1 MRRGHAG
8 IGGWRNENIRHFRPR
23 GGGNQQFIPRD
34 YQPLDVPRFPP
45 PITRGFRPPLIASR
59 LSHTTDNFPGN
70 NRNKFRYM
78 NRNNVNRTYD
88 THNERQMFQQPKHFT
103 HSELTSPTKRN
114 KDSNIYDNS
123 NQSNACHINSHG
135 DIDLRQPSGNT
146 SRLGHKQPSFTP
158 WAHPPEHKLHQYE
171 ERNQNRQYKY
181 NEDLHK
187 LPYPGHRPPSSDHYG
202 GNPTSIIENSKTYSR
217 TVDDTVDI
225 IRKRILDRNESVHTS
240 DNLNIDN
247 SNNNSFLP
255 EESFGHF
262 YDAQQE
268 QPIRRRIQRQK
279 QKNKSNCD
287 KIKNKIVHQLFK
299 MDKEK
304 IHKLMDNP
312 NSSSKFEYAI
322 SSLITESQNSY
333 NRHLRS
339 VAEKSLCGSS
349 TEFIQDDHNTIYE
362 DTFLKQMQCILDPQD
377 TVFLEDIKPFVMA
390 ELSKVLQL
398 EDFEQ
403 QHIDSESSSH
413 LNNEQFGYDEYP
425 SSSSKYENYLHE
437 YEDQGISNF
446 QKSEIQRMNRKISK
460 NYDVNL
466 RRNNTTYKPN
476 FEPRQRAKSCSYNED
491 RGPVTENV
499 RFARHSLDNKSNDTF
514 KVEEVPVFDP
524 NSKSLSEDE
533 DPFAE
538 LDNQYHV
545 AVDPNFIADDTS
557 SSHHS
562 QRDSSVQPLFDNSY
576 SSSAE
581 NNNIDNVKQE
591 IDSQILNIAKSP
603 LKLHAKNNDK
613 GDINE
618 RENINSNI
626 YQNTDKQSVGSTDY
640 RCVPGDNHVS
650 TESKTSH
657 TSSTSKSIPS
667 SNSRKRPIDQQ
678 SSHRKEKRKKSEDG
692 PPDPKKKK
700 DNRNITNVPA
710 KIGEAQIKTG
720 KNVHKTK
727 FLPNKAERIKFSEKE
742 YSNKYVKRKN
752 KNKHEKHSHGSR
764 KKNASTPSSHSNL
777 PVTNSNA
784 SITPPKTDPKNTL
797 KTIDMFTQKPKKV
810 IIHQAHRNTAVVP
823 STKFAS
829 SSEKDER
836 KKKDVSNK
844 IFQRDA
850 ATQVH
855 IELVSKDTQT
865 NEDIICARCCLSEDT
880 RLVEKLEVDPTH
892 IAVEPVQALNPL
904 ARMKEI
910 DLQIQNLVEE
920 KLKLYRSLGMN
931 EPSEDSLQSLGIAIL
946 NMPEEEN
953 KDENVEKDCLG
964 FNEIIEEVVDIPI
977 NDLVELTSE
986 NTKEVYIEPHNETI
1000 DTTNNTIDAP
1010 KGRKLTRR
1018 QMILQ
1023 ERKKSAGPRSTK
1035 KVKKDKSPN
1044 ISLIE
1049 QILKDDRPLEEI
1061 ITLDDF
1067 EKPMRTRRKSQRVQR
1082 TKKKNIKTAK
1092 PPIDLNDLNIIEI
1105 RECSVVLVREDLNKL
1120 LAEYNTRH
1128 YEHEVIQYEPLE
1140 CASFVEAVE
1149 IPDKDNSDIQL
1160 DMLDVSEDIIID
1172 NNYEGKSAQDKELGL
1187 AEDSISEEIMLGDSQ
1202 SSEDSLIPISSGE
1215 NECKTFDFAADENL
1229 RRDSVC
1235 VTGQADAVLAIE
1247 CIDNNFV
1254 AACLDGNVY
1263 YFSGDGQL
1271 INTLKGSNLAV
1282 TCLTIVKDKYETTIY
1297 TGSLDSRIRYYD
1309 LETGIEKGPECNVLS
1324 PIQTMDRAWDTVFV
1338 GTRTGFVLQFECKNN
1353 MLIPVSTVK
1362 FSDQSIL
1369 ALRAMKEG
1377 PRKVLLVASR
1387 SENVTI
1393 KDAQTG
1399 LLLRTLEGP
1408 KMTVYTLL
1416 YEDGKVYCGTS
1427 NHQIQVFDYTSG
1439 SHVGVHEG
1447 GKGAVCLRACGG
1459 LLFAGCYDGCVYV
1472 YREGEPRPLA
1482 QIRGPG
1488 LMLLSLAI
1496 LGTKIIAGF
1505 KDRSLCIWKI
1515 PLSILQEM
1523 IL

>member
-23 GGGNQQFIPRD
+23 GGGNQQFRTRE
-34 YQPLDVPRFPP
+34 YQPLDGPRFAP
-45 PITRGFRPPLIASR
+45 PITRGFRPPLLASR
-59 LSHTTDNFPGN
+59 LSHTTDNFQGN
-70 NRNKFRYM
+70 NRNKFRYI
-78 NRNNVNRTYD
+78 NRNNLNRTYD

-103 HSELTSPTKRN
+103 HSELSSPTKRN
-114 KDSNIYDNS
+114 KNSNHYDNS
-123 NQSNACHINSHG
+123 NQSNSCHINSLG
-135 DIDLRQPSGNT
+135 DIDLRQPSGNP
-146 SRLGHKQPSFTP
+146 SHLGHKQPSFTS
-158 WAHPPEHKLHQYE
+158 WTHPPEHKIHQYD

-181 NEDLHK
+181 SEDVHK

-202 GNPTSIIENSKTYSR
+202 GNPISIIENSKTYSR
-217 TVDDTVDI
+217 TVDDTVGI
-225 IRKRILDRNESVHTS
+225 IRKRILDRNKSIHTP

-255 EESFGHF
+255 EESFGNF
-262 YDAQQE
+262 YDTQQE

-312 NSSSKFEYAI
+312 NSSTKFEYAI

-339 VAEKSLCGSS
+339 VAEKSLCGTS

-398 EDFEQ
+398 DDFEQ
-403 QHIDSESSSH
+403 QQIDSESSNH

-425 SSSSKYENYLHE
+425 SCSSNYENYLHE
-437 YEDQGISNF
+437 YADMPNEYQGISNF
-446 QKSEIQRMNRKISK
+446 QQPEIQRMNSKMSK
-460 NYDVNL
+460 NYDVNI
-466 RRNNTTYKPN
+466 RRKSITYKPN

-491 RGPVTENV
+491 RGPVTENI

-514 KVEEVPVFDP
+514 KVEEVPVLFDA

-557 SSHHS
+557 SSQNS
-562 QRDSSVQPLFDNSY
+562 QRDSSGQPLFDNSF
-576 SSSAE
+576 SSSTE

-603 LKLHAKNNDK
+603 LKLHEKNNDEN
-613 GDINE
+613 DIDE

-626 YQNTDKQSVGSTDY
+626 NQNTDKQSVGSDHLPTVNSFTVDEI
-640 RCVPGDNHVS
+640 CIPGANNLS
-650 TESKTSH
+650 TESKTPH
-657 TSSTSKSIPS
+657 TSSASKSIS
-667 SNSRKRPIDQQ
+667 SNTRKRPVDQQ

-700 DNRNITNVPA
+700 GNKNFTNVPS
-710 KIGEAQIKTG
+710 KMGEPQNRNEK
-720 KNVHKTK
+720 KVHKTK
-727 FLPNKAERIKFSEKE
+727 FLHNKAERVKFTEKE

-752 KNKHEKHSHGSR
+752 MNKNEKHNGSR
-764 KKNASTPSSHSNL
+764 KKNTTPSSHSNL
-777 PVTNSNA
+777 SVTKTNVT
-784 SITPPKTDPKNTL
+784 ITPPKTDPKNTL
-797 KTIDMFTQKPKKV
+797 KTIDMFIQKPKKV

-823 STKFAS
+823 STKLTS
-829 SSEKDER
+829 NSEKDES
-836 KKKDVSNK
+836 KKKDATRK
-844 IFQRDA
+844 ILQRDA
-850 ATQVH
+850 ETQVH

-865 NEDIICARCCLSEDT
+865 TEDIICARCSLSEDT
-880 RLVEKLEVDPTH
+880 ILVENLQMDPTQ
-892 IAVEPVQALNPL
+892 IEIESVQALNPL

-920 KLKLYRSLGMN
+920 KLKLYRSLGLN

-946 NMPEEEN
+946 DIPQIDEDS
-953 KDENVEKDCLG
+953 KDENVDKDCLG

-977 NDLVELTSE
+977 SDLVEIANE
-986 NTKEVYIEPHNETI
+986 NTQEVHNEACSETI
-1000 DTTNNTIDAP
+1000 NTNNTIETP

-1018 QMILQ
+1018 QMMLQ
-1023 ERKKSAGPRSTK
+1023 ERKKSIGPKSTK

-1067 EKPMRTRRKSQRVQR
+1067 EKPTRARRKSQRVQR
-1082 TKKKNIKTAK
+1082 TNKRITKTPK
-1092 PPIDLNDLNIIEI
+1092 PPINLNDLNIIEI
-1105 RECSVVLVREDLNKL
+1105 RDCSVVLVKEDLNKL
-1120 LAEYNTRH
+1120 LIEYNTRH
-1128 YEHEVIQYEPLE
+1128 FEDEVIQYEPLE

-1149 IPDKDNSDIQL
+1149 IPDKENSDIQL
-1160 DMLDVSEDIIID
+1160 DMLDVSEDITID
-1172 NNYEGKSAQDKELGL
+1172 NNYEGKSG
-1187 AEDSISEEIMLGDSQ
+1187 
-1202 SSEDSLIPISSGE
+1202 IP
-1215 NECKTFDFAADENL
+1215 CHFP
-1229 RRDSVC
+1229 
-1235 VTGQADAVLAIE
+1235 

-1387 SENVTI
+1387 AENVTI

-1472 YREGEPRPLA
+1472 YREGETRPLA